1 MSEKEENPLS
11 NFNMKSFVNDS
22 PPEFALETANQSLI
36 TPNQIEQQNIQLPTF
51 KMVSVPT

>member
-1 MSEKEENPLS
+1 
-11 NFNMKSFVNDS
+11 MKSFVNDS